1 VFARRPDGD
10 LQFRFV
16 PDCFNAGLECGILLQ
31 TCLVFAMPTQAK
43 PGDCDDKNQHKDG
56 ERSPKSAL
64 FADVA
69 HVRFLPLFV
78 FRLHRY
84 AVHFETVPLGLVLE
98 NSIREPHAAP
108 GGRRGTLTNTGQE
121 DDMVRSTQKQKLF
134 NGRDFS
140 WMQFNRRVLEEAE
153 DGANPLLERVKFLAI
168 TGSNLDEYV
177 EIRQAG
183 LMQRI
188 EDGYREQGYD
198 GLRPDESL
206 ATLTAE
212 IQRFVADQYRCWN
225 DHLLPT
231 LRKQNVRLLEWNDLN
246 EEQRAF
252 AQSYFQREV
261 DPLLTPIAI
270 DPAHPFPRVLNK
282 ALCLALL
289 LRRKRKTSG
298 PLVLG
303 VVTVPRALPRF
314 VRLPAAEGVFDYLL
328 LHELIAQNLGGMYRG
343 YEVVARA
350 GFRVT
355 RNSNL
360 YFEEEEARSLLE
372 TIRVELHNRRKGDAV
387 RLEIEADADAEII
400 ERLRVNF
407 ELDEDQVFRCD
418 GPLNLSRL
426 MFLYGDVAR
435 PDLKFPAFTPRPFQL
450 ARNAHDIYDELRHR
464 DILLHH
470 PYDSYDT
477 VVEFIE
483 NAAID
488 PAVVTMKQ
496 TLYRTSENSP
506 MFQALTDAAA
516 TKETTLVVELMARFD
531 EASNIRWARSMEDAG
546 VQVFHGVVGLKTH
559 CKLAMLVRRDE
570 DGVTRRYCHLGTG
583 NYNPVTARFYT
594 DLSLL
599 TCDPQITERVHMV
612 FNYLTAHAEINDY
625 SPLLVAPLTMAESF
639 LGLIRREM
647 DHAKAGRPAH
657 IVAKMNALL
666 EPSVIEALY
675 AASQAGVEIDL
686 IIRGLCILRPGV
698 KGLSENIRVRSIVG
712 RFLEHSRIFHFANGG
727 NDEIYLGSADWMP
740 RNLFERCEVVFPVRD
755 AAALARI
762 HDEILPAYLADTTK
776 ARLQQA
782 DGTYV
787 RASKVLKD
795 APAFSSQDF
804 LMQLAEGK
812 ADLDAIPKPGTVAV
826 LAAKTAR
833 PKAHRPRA
841 AAKKAHAA
849 D

>member
-1 VFARRPDGD
+1 MMAK
-10 LQFRFV
+10 
-16 PDCFNAGLECGILLQ
+16 
-31 TCLVFAMPTQAK
+31 TQQK
-43 PGDCDDKNQHKDG
+43 P
-56 ERSPKSAL
+56 
-64 FADVA
+64 
-69 HVRFLPLFV
+69 
-78 FRLHRY
+78 
-84 AVHFETVPLGLVLE
+84 
-98 NSIREPHAAP
+98 
-108 GGRRGTLTNTGQE
+108 
-121 DDMVRSTQKQKLF
+121 KLF
-134 NGRDFS
+134 NGRDHS

-153 DGANPLLERVKFLAI
+153 DPSNPLLERVKFLAI

-183 LMQRI
+183 LMQRM
-188 EDGYREQGYD
+188 EDGYREPGYD

-206 ATLTAE
+206 VMLTDD
-212 IQRFVADQYRCWN
+212 IHDFVAAQYRCWN
-225 DHLLPT
+225 DHLLPE
-231 LRKQNVRLLEWNDLN
+231 LRKQKVRLLEWDELN
-246 EEQRAF
+246 EEARTHARN
-252 AQSYFQREV
+252 YFQREV
-261 DPLLTPIAI
+261 DPLLTPISI

-289 LRRKRKTSG
+289 LRPKRRSSG
-298 PLVLG
+298 PRVLG

-314 VRLPAAEGVFDYLL
+314 VRLPSAEGAYDYLL
-328 LHELIAQNLGGMYRG
+328 LQDLIAQQLGGMYRG
-343 YEVVARA
+343 YSVLAHA
-350 GFRVT
+350 AFRVT

-387 RLEIEADADAEII
+387 RLEIETGADPEIV

-407 ELDEDQVFRCD
+407 ELEPNQVIRCD
-418 GPLNLSRL
+418 GPVNLSRV
-426 MFLYGDVAR
+426 MYFCDDVKR
-435 PDLKFPAFTPRPFQL
+435 PDLRFQPFTPRPLVLSRKSAGIF
-450 ARNAHDIYDELRHR
+450 DELRHR

-470 PYDSYDT
+470 PYDSYDG
-477 VVEFIE
+477 VVEFVQQG
-483 NAAID
+483 AHD

-496 TLYRTSENSP
+496 TLYRTSHDSP
-506 MFQALTDAAA
+506 MFQALTEAGA
-516 TKETTLVVELMARFD
+516 TKEATVVVELMARFD

-559 CKLAMLVRRDE
+559 CKLALLVRHDE
-570 DGVTRRYCHLGTG
+570 DGKTRRYCHLGTG

-612 FNYLTAHAEINDY
+612 FNYLTAHAEVDDY

-639 LGLIRREM
+639 LGLIRREAE
-647 DHAKAGRPAH
+647 HAKAGRPAR

-675 AASQAGVEIDL
+675 QAAQAGVEIDL
-686 IIRGLCILRPGV
+686 IVRGLSILRPGV
-698 KGLSENIRVRSIVG
+698 KGLSERIRVRSIVG

-727 NDEIYLGSADWMP
+727 NDEIYIGSADWMP

-755 AAALARI
+755 AAAAARI
-762 HDEILPAYLADTTK
+762 RDEILPAYLADTVK
-776 ARLQQA
+776 ARLQQP
-782 DGTYV
+782 DGSYL
-787 RASKVLKD
+787 RANKVIKD

-812 ADLDAIPKPGTVAV
+812 TDLDALASHPATEASGKEKPAEKYG
-826 LAAKTAR
+826 
-833 PKAHRPRA
+833 HR
-841 AAKKAHAA
+841 KAHAA